1 MHRSRRVGVRRPSL
15 LGLALALL
23 VAACTTSPD
32 KRVLQYL
39 NTEGFGN
46 RYSGNSE
53 EENYVTIGDAIQFR
67 DLYNPELVGQEQV
80 DIDGTVLLPEVGAVH
95 VAGLTRTELE
105 ALLTQKYAPYY
116 QQNDFQ
122 VQINTGARYYYVL
135 GEVRAPGPKS
145 FRGDLTL
152 FEAVLEAQ
160 PKPNASNLGRV
171 RLVRPDPR
179 DPLVIT
185 ADIGDMMRTGDSTFN
200 VLVRE
205 RDIVVV
211 PPTLL
216 QQFGNFLSEIIT
228 PITTVVQSVTQS
240 IFAVARFNR
249 FGNNRNNNNLFG
261 VF

>member
-1 MHRSRRVGVRRPSL
+1 MLRPAGFVAL
-15 LGLALALL
+15 LLALL
-23 VAACTTSPD
+23 HLAACSTSPD

-39 NTEGFGN
+39 NKEGFGS

-122 VQINTGARYYYVL
+122 VQIRTGARFYYVL
-135 GEVRAPGPKS
+135 GEVQAPGPRP

-152 FEAVLEAQ
+152 FEAVLEAR
-160 PKPNASNLGRV
+160 PKEHASNLGRV
-171 RLVRPDPR
+171 RLVRADPR
-179 DPLVIT
+179 DALVIT
-185 ADIGDMMRTGDSTFN
+185 ADIGEMMRTGDSTFN

-205 RDIVVV
+205 RDIIVV
-211 PPTLL
+211 PPTFL
-216 QQFGNFLSEIIT
+216 QQFGNFLSEIIS
-228 PITTVVQSVTQS
+228 PITTVIQSVAQS
-240 IFAVARFNR
+240 FFSLARFSR
-249 FGNNRNNNNLFG
+249 LGNNRNNAFAI
-261 VF
+261 F